1 MLESTS
7 SRSASPCPADPVPGR
22 GGLSAGGV
30 PERAL
35 FQEAGQSR
43 ISPPGCREPS
53 GLLPTMQWLPRSGLT
68 PWPCWEPLPPRS
80 RNVVLAG
87 RATHVPQAAVTSG
100 IQRTVTVTSRRPV
113 GWVHAADLGWG
124 SGPKLHGM
132 QGVRGS
138 NPLSSTPG
146 QRPCSA
152 STAQESLASGSKS
165 AAVCFCKAD
174 LVVRHA
180 VDAGQHHRG
189 CRPVDPAPTSR
200 ALSGR
205 STCWSWAEP
214 AWRGTPAGGTGTGP
228 AAQQGLQLT
237 EQLPQ
242 RQADAA
248 GFGRRSR
255 SRVRKPW
262 ATDTRVTW
270 WCQPPKL
277 RPS

>member
-1 MLESTS
+1 MLEPTS

-124 SGPKLHGM
+124 SGPKLHGR
-132 QGVRGS
+132 QGVTAGIGLAVPRPADPVPGRGG
-138 NPLSSTPG
+138 PERRRRPRPDGLEPPMPTKLLTGRTTTPG
-146 QRPCSA
+146 DERVQ
-152 STAQESLASGSKS
+152 
-165 AAVCFCKAD
+165 D
-174 LVVRHA
+174 
-180 VDAGQHHRG
+180 
-189 CRPVDPAPTSR
+189 
-200 ALSGR
+200 
-205 STCWSWAEP
+205 
-214 AWRGTPAGGTGTGP
+214 
-228 AAQQGLQLT
+228 
-237 EQLPQ
+237 
-242 RQADAA
+242 
-248 GFGRRSR
+248 GRRSG
-255 SRVRKPW
+255 
-262 ATDTRVTW
+262 
-270 WCQPPKL
+270 L
-277 RPS
+277 RPA